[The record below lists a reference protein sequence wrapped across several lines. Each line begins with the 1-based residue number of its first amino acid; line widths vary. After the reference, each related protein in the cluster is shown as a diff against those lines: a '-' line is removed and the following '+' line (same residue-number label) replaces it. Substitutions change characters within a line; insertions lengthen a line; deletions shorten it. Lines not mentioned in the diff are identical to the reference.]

1 MNPFQS
7 ELSGG
12 REIAPLLKAN
22 KLFLPEG
29 QDRACRESVA
39 LAQTEN
45 PEKKD
50 SLPAIGG
57 KH

>member
-12 REIAPLLKAN
+12 RETAPLLKAN

-29 QDRACRESVA
+29 HDGAYRESA
-39 LAQTEN
+39 ATAQREN
-45 PEKKD
+45 PEKKKTVF
-50 SLPAIGG
+50 LL
-57 KH
+57 